1 MGTSKSKDF
10 YQQKSIKPSENLDY
24 FFSWKVVNDVITK
37 GGRFDALSFFEFI
50 PGRDS
55 LSYYPI
61 YSSKFPTRKYGKDIS
76 EKTLGIKSI
85 SDGSIILGNL
95 SKPIGPDG
103 YQFFNDVPVS
113 AWYLN
118 TGASVGV
125 KHRYGSGG
133 VTGFGSGAGRHID
146 GLQSA
151 NSFYIGVQADNSN
164 DEIFTYGGGYY
175 GREKSTGPI
184 TWWERD
190 DKPRMVLS
198 GAGQDFVLGGWGRDI
213 ISPGIDKDLEGI
225 TKVINGLFRD
235 YDKLTGV
242 QWDRLLGV
250 KSLELFNIPGISRN
264 LDEIDNKTIPA
275 SAVQSKAYV
284 GGSMQDIIFGGP
296 KNDVL
301 IGDRIS
307 GIEGSI
313 STLPSIVSNINQII
327 GFDLKTTNLEFSGTD
342 SSKYFSDKY
351 QIPWREAVREGVGV
365 YGDEAQFYNHNN
377 WWPFGDLIAGFEGD
391 DVIYG
396 DDTELDPKRIIDLK
410 SMVRGGPGESGT
422 IRDQLLVNN
431 AMGEQQIL
439 KTDPLFKDRTWDGRG
454 NSPTYAFGNDILLG
468 GDGNDRIYGG
478 FGGDFIIGGRGVDFI
493 DTGEAILADGYK
505 PFYGYDEVW
514 GDLPGKLKGEDA
526 YPDIFNIGP
535 IYLNESDMK
544 AASPNPDAKTLQ
556 EMQNEI
562 NSATAVFNKN
572 QELIKKALRT
582 AGDITKAIPIVGQIF
597 SAMFKA
603 GSLFFSKG
611 IAQQLIEDTST
622 PNATDPSVYIRD
634 FDPLDIINIPLTEI
648 VVDNKASK
656 TTKVSLSAS
665 DQSLSDFIIDPSAF
679 SQDPISQPKFES
691 RTAIEIELQNG
702 LGPKMPRVVIERPI
716 WMTNM
721 AKEKGMQIT
730 DATIDQFLGYGV
742 TRTKI
747 ERDANPGNLANKQP
761 LGTDVYSTVY
771 TFAMPSVLEA
781 IAKENGKTV
790 ADFFY
795 ASSTIV

>member
-1 MGTSKSKDF
+1 MGTNKSKDW
-10 YQQKSIKPSENLDY
+10 YQQKSIVPKGHYDNT
-24 FFSWKVVNDVITK
+24 FSWKVVNDVITK
-37 GGRFDALSFFEFI
+37 GSRFDALSFFEFI
-50 PGRDS
+50 PGKDS

-61 YSSKFPTRKYGKDIS
+61 KSSKFHPRKFGKDIR
-76 EKTLGIKSI
+76 ENTLGIKS
-85 SDGSIILGNL
+85 SNDGTIVLGNL
-95 SKPIGPDG
+95 SKPISSDG

-125 KHRYGSGG
+125 QHRYGSN
-133 VTGFGSGAGRHID
+133 FGYPAGRHID

-151 NSFYIGVQADNSN
+151 NSFYVGVQADNSN
-164 DEIFTYGGGYY
+164 DEIFTYGGGAYD
-175 GREKSTGPI
+175 RLLSTGPI
-184 TWWERD
+184 NLWERD

-213 ISPGIDKDLEGI
+213 ISPGLDKELEGI
-225 TKVINGLFRD
+225 TKVINGLYKD
-235 YDKLTGV
+235 YDKLTGIH
-242 QWDRLLGV
+242 WERLLGV
-250 KSLELFNIPGISRN
+250 KPLEIFNIPGISRN
-264 LDEIDNKTIPA
+264 LDKIDNKIIPA
-275 SAVQSKAYV
+275 VAVQSKAYV

-307 GIEGSI
+307 GVEGGI
-313 STLPSIVSNINQII
+313 STLPNIVSNINKLI
-327 GFDLKTTNLEFSGTD
+327 GFDLKTTNLEFAGTD
-342 SSKYFSDKY
+342 SSKYLSDNY
-351 QIPWREAVREGVGV
+351 QIPWRDSVSKDT
-365 YGDEAQFYNHNN
+365 YYHNN

-410 SMVRGGPGESGT
+410 SMVRGAPGQSGT

-439 KTDPLFKDRTWDGRG
+439 KSDPLFKDRTWDERS
-454 NSPTYAFGNDILLG
+454 NTQTYKFGNDILLG

-505 PFYGYDEVW
+505 PFYGYDQVW

-544 AASPNPDAKTLQ
+544 AASNNPDAKTLQ
-556 EMQNEI
+556 EMQTEI
-562 NSATAVFNKN
+562 NKATDVFNKN
-572 QELIKKALRT
+572 QEFIKKALGT
-582 AGDITKAIPIVGQIF
+582 AGDITKAIPIVGPIF

-603 GSLFFSKG
+603 GSLFFSKR
-611 IAQQLIEDTST
+611 IAQQLIEDTT
-622 PNATDPSVYIRD
+622 IPNATDPSVYIRD

-648 VVDNKASK
+648 LVDNKPSK
-656 TTKVSLSAS
+656 TTKVSCSAS
-665 DQSLSDFIIDPSAF
+665 DQSLSDFIIDPFAF
-679 SQDPISQPKFES
+679 SRDPISQPKFES

-721 AKEKGMQIT
+721 AKEKGIQIT
-730 DATIDQFLGYGV
+730 DATIEQFLGYGV

-747 ERDANPGNLANKQP
+747 ERDTNPDNLANKYP
-761 LGTDVYSTVY
+761 SGTDVYSTVY

-790 ADFFY
+790 AEFY
-795 ASSTIV
+795 YATSPI

>member
-1 MGTSKSKDF
+1 MGTNKSKDW
-10 YQQKSIKPSENLDY
+10 YHQISIQPKGSLDNQ
-24 FFSWKVVNDVITK
+24 FSWKIVNDVITK
-37 GGRFDALSFFEFI
+37 GSRFDALSFFEFT
-50 PGRDS
+50 PGKNS
-55 LSYYPI
+55 LSYYPV
-61 YSSKFPTRKYGKDIS
+61 YSSKFPTRKFGKVIS
-76 EKTLGIKSI
+76 ENTLGIKS
-85 SDGSIILGNL
+85 SNDGSIVLGNL
-95 SKPIGPDG
+95 SKPISSDG

-125 KHRYGSGG
+125 QHRYGSGL
-133 VTGFGSGAGRHID
+133 SYPAGRHID

-151 NSFYIGVQADNSN
+151 NSFYVGVQADNSN
-164 DEIFTYGGGYY
+164 DEIFTYGGGFYD
-175 GREKSTGPI
+175 RLLSTGPI
-184 TWWERD
+184 TLWERD

-213 ISPGIDKDLEGI
+213 ISPGLDKELEGI
-225 TKVINGLFRD
+225 TKVINGLYKD
-235 YDKLTGV
+235 YDKLTGIH
-242 QWDRLLGV
+242 WERLLGV
-250 KSLELFNIPGISRN
+250 KPLEIFNIPGISRN
-264 LDEIDNKTIPA
+264 LDKIDNKIIPA
-275 SAVQSKAYV
+275 VAVQSKAYV

-307 GIEGSI
+307 GVEGGI
-313 STLPSIVSNINQII
+313 STLPNIVSNINKLI
-327 GFDLKTTNLEFSGTD
+327 GFDLKTTNLEFAGTD
-342 SSKYFSDKY
+342 SSKYLSDKY
-351 QIPWREAVREGVGV
+351 QIPWRDSVSKDT
-365 YGDEAQFYNHNN
+365 YYHNN

-396 DDTELDPKRIIDLK
+396 DDTESDPKRIIDLK
-410 SMVRGGPGESGT
+410 SMVRGAPGQSGK
-422 IRDQLLVNN
+422 IQDQLLINN

-439 KTDPLFKDRTWDGRG
+439 KTDPLFKDLTWDGRG
-454 NSPTYAFGNDILLG
+454 NTQTYKFGNDILLG

-505 PFYGYDEVW
+505 PFYGYDQVW
-514 GDLPGKLKGEDA
+514 GDLPGKLKGQDA

-535 IYLNESDMK
+535 IYLTETDMK
-544 AASPNPDAKTLQ
+544 AASPNPDTKTLQ
-556 EMQNEI
+556 EMQTEI
-562 NSATAVFNKN
+562 NKATDVFNKN
-572 QELIKKALRT
+572 QEFIKKALGT
-582 AGDITKAIPIVGQIF
+582 AGDITKAIPIVGPIF

-603 GSLFFSKG
+603 GSLFFSKRT
-611 IAQQLIEDTST
+611 AQQLIEDTST
-622 PNATDPSVYIRD
+622 PNATDLSVYIRD

-656 TTKVSLSAS
+656 TTKVSCSAS
-665 DQSLSDFIIDPSAF
+665 DQSLSDFIIDPFAF
-679 SQDPISQPKFES
+679 SRDPISQPKFES

-721 AKEKGMQIT
+721 AKEKGIQIT

-747 ERDANPGNLANKQP
+747 ERDTNPDNLANKYP
-761 LGTDVYSTVY
+761 SGTDVYSTVY

-790 ADFFY
+790 AEFY
-795 ASSTIV
+795 YATSPI

>member
-1 MGTSKSKDF
+1 
-10 YQQKSIKPSENLDY
+10 
-24 FFSWKVVNDVITK
+24 
-37 GGRFDALSFFEFI
+37 
-50 PGRDS
+50 
-55 LSYYPI
+55 
-61 YSSKFPTRKYGKDIS
+61 
-76 EKTLGIKSI
+76 
-85 SDGSIILGNL
+85 
-95 SKPIGPDG
+95 
-103 YQFFNDVPVS
+103 
-113 AWYLN
+113 
-118 TGASVGV
+118 
-125 KHRYGSGG
+125 
-133 VTGFGSGAGRHID
+133 
-146 GLQSA
+146 LQSA

-175 GREKSTGPI
+175 QSEKSTGPI
-184 TWWERD
+184 TLWERD
-190 DKPRMVLS
+190 DKPRIVLS

-213 ISPGIDKDLEGI
+213 ISPGLDKELEEI
-225 TKVINGLFRD
+225 TKVINGLYKD
-235 YDKLTGV
+235 YDKLTGIH
-242 QWDRLLGV
+242 WERLLSA
-250 KSLELFNIPGISRN
+250 KPLEIFNIPGISRN
-264 LDEIDNKTIPA
+264 LDKTDNKTIPA

-284 GGSMQDIIFGGP
+284 GGSMQDIILGGP

-307 GIEGSI
+307 GVEGGI

-327 GFDLKTTNLEFSGTD
+327 GFDLKTTNLEFAGTG
-342 SSKYFSDKY
+342 SSKYLSDKY
-351 QIPWREAVREGVGV
+351 QIPWRDSKSKDI
-365 YGDEAQFYNHNN
+365 YYHNN

-439 KTDPLFKDRTWDGRG
+439 KTDPLFKGRTWDGRG

-505 PFYGYDEVW
+505 PFYGYDQVW
-514 GDLPGKLKGEDA
+514 GDLPGKLKGQDA

-572 QELIKKALRT
+572 QELIKKALGT
-582 AGDITKAIPIVGQIF
+582 AGDITKAIPIVGPIF

-603 GSLFFSKG
+603 GSLFFSKR

-622 PNATDPSVYIRD
+622 PNSTDPSVYIRD

-648 VVDNKASK
+648 VVENKASK
-656 TTKVSLSAS
+656 TTKVFLSAS

-721 AKEKGMQIT
+721 AKEKNMSIT
-730 DATIDQFLGYGV
+730 NDTITQFLGYGI

-747 ERDANPGNLANKQP
+747 ERDTNPDNLANKYP
-761 LGTDVYSTVY
+761 SGTDVYSTVY
-771 TFAMPSVLEA
+771 TFAMPSVLQA

-790 ADFFY
+790 AEFY
-795 ASSTIV
+795 YATSFI

>member
-1 MGTSKSKDF
+1 MGTNKSKDW
-10 YQQKSIKPSENLDY
+10 YQQKSIVPKGYYDNV
-24 FFSWKVVNDVITK
+24 FSWKVVNDVITK
-37 GGRFDALSFFEFI
+37 GSRFDALSFFEFI
-50 PGRDS
+50 PGKDS

-61 YSSKFPTRKYGKDIS
+61 KSSKFHPRKFGKDIR
-76 EKTLGIKSI
+76 ENTLGIKS
-85 SDGSIILGNL
+85 SNDGTIVLGNL
-95 SKPIGPDG
+95 AKPIGSDG

-125 KHRYGSGG
+125 QHRYGSN
-133 VTGFGSGAGRHID
+133 FGYPAGRHID
-146 GLQSA
+146 GLGSA
-151 NSFYIGVQADNSN
+151 NSFYVGVQADNSN
-164 DEIFTYGGGYY
+164 DEIFTYGGGFYD
-175 GREKSTGPI
+175 RLLSTGPI
-184 TWWERD
+184 TLWERD

-213 ISPGIDKDLEGI
+213 ISPGLDKELEGI
-225 TKVINGLFRD
+225 TKVINGLYKD
-235 YDKLTGV
+235 YDKLTGIH
-242 QWDRLLGV
+242 WERLLGV
-250 KSLELFNIPGISRN
+250 KPLEIFNIPGISRN
-264 LDEIDNKTIPA
+264 LDKIDNKIIPA
-275 SAVQSKAYV
+275 VAVQSKAYV

-307 GIEGSI
+307 GVEGGI
-313 STLPSIVSNINQII
+313 STLPNIVSNINKLI
-327 GFDLKTTNLEFSGTD
+327 GFDLKTTNLEFAGTD
-342 SSKYFSDKY
+342 SSKYLSDKY
-351 QIPWREAVREGVGV
+351 QIPWRDSGSNDT
-365 YGDEAQFYNHNN
+365 YYHNN

-396 DDTELDPKRIIDLK
+396 DDTESDPKRIIDLK
-410 SMVRGGPGESGT
+410 SMVRGAPGQSGK
-422 IRDQLLVNN
+422 IQDQLLINN

-439 KTDPLFKDRTWDGRG
+439 KTDPLFKDLTWDGRG
-454 NSPTYAFGNDILLG
+454 NTQTYKFGNDILLG

-505 PFYGYDEVW
+505 PFYGYDQVW
-514 GDLPGKLKGEDA
+514 GDLPGKLKGQDA

-535 IYLNESDMK
+535 IYLKETDMK
-544 AASPNPDAKTLQ
+544 AASPNPDTKTLQ
-556 EMQNEI
+556 EMQTEI
-562 NSATAVFNKN
+562 NKATDVFNKN
-572 QELIKKALRT
+572 QEFIKKALGT
-582 AGDITKAIPIVGQIF
+582 AGDITKAIPIVGPIF

-603 GSLFFSKG
+603 GSLFFSKR
-611 IAQQLIEDTST
+611 IAQQLIEDTT
-622 PNATDPSVYIRD
+622 IPNATDPSVYIRD

-648 VVDNKASK
+648 LVDNKPSK
-656 TTKVSLSAS
+656 TTKVSCSAS
-665 DQSLSDFIIDPSAF
+665 DQSLSDFIIDPFAF
-679 SQDPISQPKFES
+679 SRDPISQPKFES

-721 AKEKGMQIT
+721 AKEKGIQIT
-730 DATIDQFLGYGV
+730 DATIEQFLGYGV

-747 ERDANPGNLANKQP
+747 ERDTNPDNLANKYP
-761 LGTDVYSTVY
+761 SGTDVYSTVY

-790 ADFFY
+790 AEFY
-795 ASSTIV
+795 YATSPI

>member
-1 MGTSKSKDF
+1 MGKKMGTNKSKDW
-10 YQQKSIKPSENLDY
+10 YQQKSIVPKGY
-24 FFSWKVVNDVITK
+24 FDNQFSWKIVNDVITK
-37 GGRFDALSFFEFI
+37 GSRFDALSFFEFT
-50 PGRDS
+50 PGKNS

-61 YSSKFPTRKYGKDIS
+61 YSSKFPARKFGKYIREDI
-76 EKTLGIKSI
+76 LGIKS
-85 SDGSIILGNL
+85 SNDGSIVLGNL
-95 SKPIGPDG
+95 SKPINSDG
-103 YQFFNDVPVS
+103 YQFSNDVPVS

-133 VTGFGSGAGRHID
+133 TPGFGSRAGRHID
-146 GLQSA
+146 GLRSA
-151 NSFYIGVQADNSN
+151 NSFYIGVQANNSN
-164 DEIFTYGGGYY
+164 DEIFTYGAGSY
-175 GREKSTGPI
+175 GRVFSTGKI
-184 TWWERD
+184 DLWERD

-225 TKVINGLFRD
+225 TKAINGLYKD
-235 YDKLTGV
+235 YDKLTGIH
-242 QWDRLLGV
+242 WERLLGV
-250 KSLELFNIPGISRN
+250 KPLELFNIPGISRN
-264 LDEIDNKTIPA
+264 LDTIDNKTIPA
-275 SAVQSKAYV
+275 SAVQSKAYA

-307 GIEGSI
+307 GNEGGI
-313 STLPSIVSNINQII
+313 STLPNIVSNINRII
-327 GFDLKTTNLEFSGTD
+327 GFDLKTTGLEFAGTD

-351 QIPWREAVREGVGV
+351 QIPWRDYRST
-365 YGDEAQFYNHNN
+365 QTYNHNN

-396 DDTELDPKRIIDLK
+396 DDTESDPKKIIDLK
-410 SMVRGGPGESGT
+410 SMAYIKPGESGT
-422 IRDQLLVNN
+422 IHDQLLVNN

-439 KTDPLFKDRTWDGRG
+439 KTDPLFKDHTWDGRG
-454 NSPTYAFGNDILLG
+454 NTPTYKFGNDVLLG

-493 DTGEAILADGYK
+493 DTGEAILAPGYT
-505 PFYGYDEVW
+505 PFYGYDVVW
-514 GDLPGKLKGEDA
+514 GDLPGKLKGQDA

-535 IYLNESDMK
+535 MYLTETDMK
-544 AASPNPDAKTLQ
+544 AASNNPDAKTLQ
-556 EMQNEI
+556 EMQIEI
-562 NSATAVFNKN
+562 NKATDVFNKK
-572 QELIKKALRT
+572 QDFIKEALGT
-582 AGDITKAIPIVGQIF
+582 GGDIVGAIPVLGDLF
-597 SAMFKA
+597 SFMFNV
-603 GSLFFSKG
+603 GSLFLRNRDV
-611 IAQQLIEDTST
+611 QQIIEDTST
-622 PNATDPSVYIRD
+622 PNVKDSSVYIRD

-648 VVDNKASK
+648 LVDNKPSK
-656 TTKVSLSAS
+656 TTKVFLSAS
-665 DQSLSDFIIDPSAF
+665 DNPLSDFIPDPFAF

-691 RTAIEIELQNG
+691 RTSIEINLQVG
-702 LGPKMPRVVIERPI
+702 QGAKIPRVVIERPI

-730 DATIDQFLGYGV
+730 DDTIDQFLGYGV

-747 ERDANPGNLANKQP
+747 ESNTNPDNLANKYP
-761 LGTDVYSTVY
+761 SGTDVYSTVY

-790 ADFFY
+790 AEFY
-795 ASSTIV
+795 YATSFI

>member
-1 MGTSKSKDF
+1 MGTNKSKDW
-10 YQQKSIKPSENLDY
+10 YHQRSIQPKGSLDNQ
-24 FFSWKVVNDVITK
+24 FSWKIVNDVITK
-37 GGRFDALSFFEFI
+37 GSRFDALSFFEFT
-50 PGRDS
+50 PGKNS
-55 LSYYPI
+55 LSYYPV
-61 YSSKFPTRKYGKDIS
+61 YSSKFPTRKFGKVIS
-76 EKTLGIKSI
+76 ENTLGIKS
-85 SDGSIILGNL
+85 SNDGSIVLGNL
-95 SKPIGPDG
+95 SKPISSDG

-125 KHRYGSGG
+125 QHRYGSGL
-133 VTGFGSGAGRHID
+133 SYPAGRHID

-151 NSFYIGVQADNSN
+151 NSFYVGVQADNSN
-164 DEIFTYGGGYY
+164 DEIFTYGGGFYN
-175 GREKSTGPI
+175 RLLSTGPI
-184 TWWERD
+184 TLWERD

-213 ISPGIDKDLEGI
+213 ISPGLDKELEGI
-225 TKVINGLFRD
+225 TKVINGLYKD
-235 YDKLTGV
+235 YDKLTGIH
-242 QWDRLLGV
+242 WERLLGV
-250 KSLELFNIPGISRN
+250 KPLEIFNIPGISRN
-264 LDEIDNKTIPA
+264 LDKIDNKIIPA
-275 SAVQSKAYV
+275 VAVQSKAYV

-307 GIEGSI
+307 GVEGGI
-313 STLPSIVSNINQII
+313 STLPNIVSNINKLI
-327 GFDLKTTNLEFSGTD
+327 GFDLKTTNLEFAGT
-342 SSKYFSDKY
+342 KGLKFFSDNY
-351 QIPWREAVREGVGV
+351 QIPWRESHTS
-365 YGDEAQFYNHNN
+365 QFYNHNN

-396 DDTELDPKRIIDLK
+396 DDTESDPKRIIDLK
-410 SMVRGGPGESGT
+410 SMVRGAPGQSGK
-422 IRDQLLVNN
+422 IQDQLLINN

-439 KTDPLFKDRTWDGRG
+439 KTDPLFKDLTWDGRG
-454 NSPTYAFGNDILLG
+454 NTQTYKFGNDILLG

-505 PFYGYDEVW
+505 PFYGYDQVW
-514 GDLPGKLKGEDA
+514 GDLPGKLKGQDA

-535 IYLNESDMK
+535 IYLTETDMK
-544 AASPNPDAKTLQ
+544 AASPNPDTKTLQ
-556 EMQNEI
+556 EMQTEI
-562 NSATAVFNKN
+562 NKATDVFNKN
-572 QELIKKALRT
+572 QEFIKKALGT
-582 AGDITKAIPIVGQIF
+582 AGDITKAIPIVGPIF

-603 GSLFFSKG
+603 GSLFFSKRT
-611 IAQQLIEDTST
+611 AQQLIEDTST
-622 PNATDPSVYIRD
+622 PNATDLSVYIRD

-656 TTKVSLSAS
+656 TTKVSCSAS
-665 DQSLSDFIIDPSAF
+665 DQSLSDFIIDPFAF
-679 SQDPISQPKFES
+679 SRDPISQPKFES

-721 AKEKGMQIT
+721 AKEKGIQIT

-747 ERDANPGNLANKQP
+747 ERDTNPDNLANKYP
-761 LGTDVYSTVY
+761 SGTDVYSTVY

-790 ADFFY
+790 AEFY
-795 ASSTIV
+795 YATSPI

>member
-1 MGTSKSKDF
+1 MGTNKSKDW
-10 YQQKSIKPSENLDY
+10 YHQRSIQPKGSLDNQ
-24 FFSWKVVNDVITK
+24 FSWKIVNDVITK
-37 GGRFDALSFFEFI
+37 GSRFDALSFFEFT
-50 PGRDS
+50 PGKNS
-55 LSYYPI
+55 LSYYPV
-61 YSSKFPTRKYGKDIS
+61 YSSKFPTRKFGKVIS
-76 EKTLGIKSI
+76 ENTLGIKS
-85 SDGSIILGNL
+85 SKDGSIVLGNL
-95 SKPIGPDG
+95 SKPISSDG

-118 TGASVGV
+118 TGASVGMQ
-125 KHRYGSGG
+125 HRYGS
-133 VTGFGSGAGRHID
+133 SYYPAGRHID

-151 NSFYIGVQADNSN
+151 NSFYVGVQADNSN
-164 DEIFTYGGGYY
+164 DEIFTYGGGFYD
-175 GREKSTGPI
+175 RLLSTGPI
-184 TWWERD
+184 TLWERD

-213 ISPGIDKDLEGI
+213 ISPGLDKELEGI
-225 TKVINGLFRD
+225 TKVINGLYKD
-235 YDKLTGV
+235 YDKLTGIH
-242 QWDRLLGV
+242 WERLLGV
-250 KSLELFNIPGISRN
+250 KPLEIFNIPGISRN
-264 LDEIDNKTIPA
+264 LDKIDNKIIPA
-275 SAVQSKAYV
+275 VAVQSKAYV

-307 GIEGSI
+307 GVEGGI
-313 STLPSIVSNINQII
+313 STLPNIVSNINKLI
-327 GFDLKTTNLEFSGTD
+327 GFDLKTTNLEFADPD
-342 SSKYFSDKY
+342 SSKYLSDKY
-351 QIPWREAVREGVGV
+351 QIPWRESRTSHI
-365 YGDEAQFYNHNN
+365 YNHNN

-396 DDTELDPKRIIDLK
+396 DDTESDPKRIIDLK
-410 SMVRGGPGESGT
+410 SMVRGAPGQSGT

-439 KTDPLFKDRTWDGRG
+439 KTDPLFKDRTWDERS
-454 NSPTYAFGNDILLG
+454 NTQTYKFGNDILLG

-505 PFYGYDEVW
+505 PFYGYDQVW
-514 GDLPGKLKGEDA
+514 GDLPGKLKGQDA

-535 IYLNESDMK
+535 IYLTETDMK
-544 AASPNPDAKTLQ
+544 AASPNPDTKTLQ
-556 EMQNEI
+556 EMQTEI
-562 NSATAVFNKN
+562 NKATDVFNKN
-572 QELIKKALRT
+572 QEFIKKALGT
-582 AGDITKAIPIVGQIF
+582 AGDITKAIPIVGPIF

-603 GSLFFSKG
+603 GSLFFSKRT
-611 IAQQLIEDTST
+611 AQQLIEDTST
-622 PNATDPSVYIRD
+622 PNATDLSVYIRD

-656 TTKVSLSAS
+656 TTKVSCSAS
-665 DQSLSDFIIDPSAF
+665 DQSLSDFIIDPFAF
-679 SQDPISQPKFES
+679 SRDPISQPKFES

-721 AKEKGMQIT
+721 AKEKGIQIT

-747 ERDANPGNLANKQP
+747 ERDTNPDNLANKYP
-761 LGTDVYSTVY
+761 SGTDVYSTVY

-790 ADFFY
+790 AEFY
-795 ASSTIV
+795 YATSPI

>member
-1 MGTSKSKDF
+1 MGTNKSKDW
-10 YQQKSIKPSENLDY
+10 YQQKSIVPKEYRDNQ
-24 FFSWKVVNDVITK
+24 FSWKVVNDVITK
-37 GGRFDALSFFEFI
+37 GVRFDALSFFEFI
-50 PGRDS
+50 PGKDS

-61 YSSKFPTRKYGKDIS
+61 KSSKFHPRKFGKDIR
-76 EKTLGIKSI
+76 ENTLGIKS
-85 SDGSIILGNL
+85 SNDGTIVLGNL
-95 SKPIGPDG
+95 SKPIGSDG

-125 KHRYGSGG
+125 QHRYGSN
-133 VTGFGSGAGRHID
+133 FGYPAGRHID
-146 GLQSA
+146 GLGSA
-151 NSFYIGVQADNSN
+151 NSFYVGVQADNSN

-175 GREKSTGPI
+175 QSEKSTGPI
-184 TWWERD
+184 TLWERD

-213 ISPGIDKDLEGI
+213 ISPGLDKELEGI
-225 TKVINGLFRD
+225 TKVINGLYKD
-235 YDKLTGV
+235 YDKLTGIH
-242 QWDRLLGV
+242 WERLLGV
-250 KSLELFNIPGISRN
+250 KPLEIFNIPGISRN
-264 LDEIDNKTIPA
+264 LDKIDNKIIPA
-275 SAVQSKAYV
+275 AAVQSKAYV

-307 GIEGSI
+307 GVEGGI
-313 STLPSIVSNINQII
+313 STLPNIVSNINKLI
-327 GFDLKTTNLEFSGTD
+327 GFDLKTTNLEFAGTD
-342 SSKYFSDKY
+342 SSKYLSDKY
-351 QIPWREAVREGVGV
+351 QIPWRDSGSKDT
-365 YGDEAQFYNHNN
+365 YYHNN

-396 DDTELDPKRIIDLK
+396 DDTESDPKRIIDLK
-410 SMVRGGPGESGT
+410 SMVRGAPGQSGK
-422 IRDQLLVNN
+422 IQDQLLINN

-439 KTDPLFKDRTWDGRG
+439 KTDPLFKDLTWDGRAWDGRG
-454 NSPTYAFGNDILLG
+454 NTQTYKFGNDILLG

-505 PFYGYDEVW
+505 PFYGYDQVW
-514 GDLPGKLKGEDA
+514 GDLPGKLKGQDA

-535 IYLNESDMK
+535 IYLTETDMK
-544 AASPNPDAKTLQ
+544 AASPNPDTKTLQ
-556 EMQNEI
+556 EMQTEI
-562 NSATAVFNKN
+562 NKATDVFNKN
-572 QELIKKALRT
+572 QEFIKKALGT
-582 AGDITKAIPIVGQIF
+582 AGDITKAIPIVGPIF

-603 GSLFFSKG
+603 GSLFFSKR
-611 IAQQLIEDTST
+611 IAQQLIEDTT
-622 PNATDPSVYIRD
+622 IPNATDPSVYIRD

-648 VVDNKASK
+648 LVDNKPSK
-656 TTKVSLSAS
+656 TTKVSCSAS
-665 DQSLSDFIIDPSAF
+665 DQSLSDFIIDPFAF
-679 SQDPISQPKFES
+679 SRDPISQPKFES

-721 AKEKGMQIT
+721 AKEKGIQIT
-730 DATIDQFLGYGV
+730 DATIEQFLGYGV

-747 ERDANPGNLANKQP
+747 ERDTNPDNLVNKYP
-761 LGTDVYSTVY
+761 SGTDVYSTVY

-790 ADFFY
+790 AEFY
-795 ASSTIV
+795 YATSPI